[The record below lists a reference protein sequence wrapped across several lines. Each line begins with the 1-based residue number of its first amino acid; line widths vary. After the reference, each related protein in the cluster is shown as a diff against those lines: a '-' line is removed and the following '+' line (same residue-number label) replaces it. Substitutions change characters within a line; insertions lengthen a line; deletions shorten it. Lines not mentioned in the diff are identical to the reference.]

1 MLDVN
6 LVSAG
11 RTRHYS
17 VALAG
22 GGGWEITIE
31 ENRSVQWHETLG
43 DWHRVERTLTRLRHE
58 VDDLLE
64 QGWTLQGA
72 RGLM

>member
-22 GGGWEITIE
+22 GGGWEVMVE
-31 ENRSVQWHETLG
+31 ENRSIQRHETLA
-43 DWHRVERTLTRLRHE
+43 DWHRVERTLSRFRHE
-58 VDDLLE
+58 VDVLLE
-64 QGWTLQGA
+64 QGWTLQRA

>member
-17 VALAG
+17 VVLADA
-22 GGGWEITIE
+22 GGWEVTVE

-43 DWHRVERTLTRLRHE
+43 DWHRVERTMTRLRHE
-58 VDDLLE
+58 VDDLLD
-64 QGWTLQGA
+64 QGWTLQAA